1 MTFFQDPEFGDR
13 IITLMAALVLVLQIA
28 AVGQR
33 WLVSSIRIFAA
44 QSFLLA
50 AIAGIIAYFN
60 HASHIYIAALLTL
73 ILKAALLPWL
83 LERLVKRIEIR
94 REIEPL
100 INAPLSILITG
111 CLTLVG
117 YVVAESFYHP
127 EETSVREALGHNTL
141 AVAIALF
148 LIGFFTMLNRRKAL
162 SQVLGLLSLE
172 NGLFLAAIS
181 LTYGMPLIVELGI
194 FLMCSLRSWF
204 SGFLSSECARRSIR
218 WTSASFGSCESRRT
232 YDFTLAP
239 DRSSRRQSSGLLS
252 PKAVRHGGG
261 QSGCLRRSA
270 MPGRGTGVSGASERP
285 RFALGRILLRGR
297 SQRVG
302 CSLDEFRLTG
312 MFHLCRRLF
321 SSGRE
326 KRDFSGGA
334 GIAHRACHS

>member
-33 WLVSSIRIFAA
+33 WLVSSIRIFAV

-50 AIAGIIAYFN
+50 AIAGVIAYFN
-60 HASHIYIAALLTL
+60 HASHIYVVAFLTL
-73 ILKAALLPWL
+73 LLKAVLLPWL
-83 LERLVKRIEIR
+83 LEGLVERIGIR

-100 INAPLSILITG
+100 INAPLSILIAG

-127 EETSVREALGHNTL
+127 EETSIRAALGHNTL

-194 FLMCSLRSWF
+194 FFDVLVAVMVLGILVFRIREAFDSMDVSKLR
-204 SGFLSSECARRSIR
+204 
-218 WTSASFGSCESRRT
+218 
-232 YDFTLAP
+232 
-239 DRSSRRQSSGLLS
+239 
-252 PKAVRHGGG
+252 K
-261 QSGCLRRSA
+261 LR
-270 MPGRGTGVSGASERP
+270 E
-285 RFALGRILLRGR
+285 
-297 SQRVG
+297 
-302 CSLDEFRLTG
+302 
-312 MFHLCRRLF
+312 
-321 SSGRE
+321 
-326 KRDFSGGA
+326 
-334 GIAHRACHS
+334 